1 MLITQS
7 FDVDQPV
14 DNVWNFFENV
24 PLIAAC
30 IPGADLTNEVEDGSF
45 EGGVIISAGPVKLE
59 FAGAV
64 KVASRDNA
72 RRVLVLDGSG
82 ADKKGRGSAS
92 TQLTISLQPLGGAT
106 RVNISMELQISGAA
120 AQYGRGLVQD
130 VTGVLVNQTADSMK
144 LRMAA
149 IAAGRDPMAIGGP
162 KAASGLAIGLTA
174 FSRAAKRV
182 FARFFLPYQPASSR

>member
-1 MLITQS
+1 MLISQS
-7 FDVDQPV
+7 FEVKQPI
-14 DNVWNFFENV
+14 DAVWKFFDDIPQV
-24 PLIAAC
+24 AAS
-30 IPGADLTNEVEDGSF
+30 IPGANLSKEVTKDKY
-45 EGGVIISAGPVKLE
+45 EGGVVVSAGPVKLE
-59 FAGAV
+59 FDGVAEV
-64 KVASRDNA
+64 KSRDNA
-72 RRVLVLDGSG
+72 KRILVLDASG
-82 ADKKGRGSAS
+82 ADKKGRGAAS